1 MNAILASERAHWRLS
16 TPDSGRCGA
25 KQPSCRHQSDFLD
38 VLCRRREQTL
48 RLHLVPATVTR
59 VAILMQL
66 LGISKA
72 PFYRFLSALVHRLA
86 PLRQPVRILAFLAV
100 FPDMPSDRILA
111 LGIAG
116 TARQQGA
123 TAAQIRIRLIMPI
136 AFTAGRAVEQSLA
149 LRADVVVLF
158 RVVLILAFVKIP
170 LAVTGS
176 AIAEYRLDVLILQP
190 FADRRNVVTGIKPH
204 VCHLE
209 TKAILLAL

>member
-1 MNAILASERAHWRLS
+1 
-16 TPDSGRCGA
+16 
-25 KQPSCRHQSDFLD
+25 
-38 VLCRRREQTL
+38 
-48 RLHLVPATVTR
+48 
-59 VAILMQL
+59 MQL

-100 FPDMPSDRILA
+100 FPDMPSDRFLA

-176 AIAEYRLDVLILQP
+176 AIAEYRLDVLVLQP

-204 VCHLE
+204 MCHLE
-209 TKAILLAL
+209 TKAILLALYPLKIRNRIVNIARGDMHIGDDIGLAIHRAVIQIEQPLAFAFTGHVASLRISRTLLAL